1 MWAIMMMLVVLP
13 HLQEQKKE
21 AISHI
26 DHEVVSLVSQLGKM
40 PPSRL
45 IATTDGQT
53 KSEDWRV
60 PLPRQRSGRMKEK
73 VKQKK
78 FPFVT
83 LCIEKERGH
92 IFAKSIIVQC
102 GSQCWKI
109 NKMFFF
115 LRLEITQGEY

>member
-1 MWAIMMMLVVLP
+1 MIKV
-13 HLQEQKKE
+13 
-21 AISHI
+21 I
-26 DHEVVSLVSQLGKM
+26 G
-40 PPSRL
+40 
-45 IATTDGQT
+45 
-53 KSEDWRV
+53 
-60 PLPRQRSGRMKEK
+60 EK

-102 GSQCWKI
+102 GSQSVGKST
-109 NKMFFF
+109 KMFFF